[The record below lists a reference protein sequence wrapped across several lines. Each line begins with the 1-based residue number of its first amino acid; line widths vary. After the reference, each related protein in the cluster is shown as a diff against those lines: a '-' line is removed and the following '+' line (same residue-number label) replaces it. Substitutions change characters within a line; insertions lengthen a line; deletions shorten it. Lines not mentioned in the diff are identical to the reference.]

1 MLSWL
6 AEINLVPVTTGI
18 EETQRLVHEKNHT
31 SEHRKSNTH
40 KNITRKQKNKKNTTK
55 EIEEKSR
62 HPDTKIKESESIP
75 TLFHSYVKIK
85 HYTLQQC

>member
-18 EETQRLVHEKNHT
+18 EETQRVVHEKYHT

-40 KNITRKQKNKKNTTK
+40 KNITRKHRKKENKKTQNK
-55 EIEEKSR
+55 RER
-62 HPDTKIKESESIP
+62 
-75 TLFHSYVKIK
+75 
-85 HYTLQQC
+85 

>member
-40 KNITRKQKNKKNTTK
+40 KNITRKHRKKEKKTQNKR
-55 EIEEKSR
+55 ER
-62 HPDTKIKESESIP
+62 
-75 TLFHSYVKIK
+75 
-85 HYTLQQC
+85 